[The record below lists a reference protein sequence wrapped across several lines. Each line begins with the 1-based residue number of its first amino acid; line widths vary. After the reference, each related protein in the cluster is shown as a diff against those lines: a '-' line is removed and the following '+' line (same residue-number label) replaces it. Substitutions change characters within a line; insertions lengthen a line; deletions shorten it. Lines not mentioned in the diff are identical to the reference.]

1 MEGGHAERDLLD
13 SKKGGAHMD
22 AVQILIADD
31 HDLIRRGLRTLLES
45 HPGWKVC
52 AEARDGADA
61 ISKAEKLK
69 PHVAILDISMPELNG
84 LDATW
89 KIREVCPKT
98 EVLALSVH
106 YSDQLIRDMV
116 EAGARGYIV
125 KSDSDRDLVVA
136 VEALSHHKPFF
147 TSRATEVMSSPVNAR
162 PSLVYNSEGR
172 KDRLTSRE
180 RQVVQLLSDGQT
192 SKQVAARLHMS
203 VKTAETHRA
212 NMMRK
217 LELHSTSELV
227 RYAVRNQVVEP

>member
-1 MEGGHAERDLLD
+1 MN
-13 SKKGGAHMD
+13 

-31 HDLIRRGLRTLLES
+31 HDLIRRGLRALLES

-52 AEARDGADA
+52 AEARNGAEA
-61 ISKAEKLK
+61 ISKAEELK
-69 PHVAILDISMPELNG
+69 PHVAILDITMPELNG

-89 KIREVCPKT
+89 RIREVCPKT

-125 KSDSDRDLVVA
+125 KSDSDRDLVLA
-136 VEALSHHKPFF
+136 VEALSNHKPFF
-147 TSRATEVMSSPVNAR
+147 TSQANEVMSSPVNATGC
-162 PSLVYNSEGR
+162 SLVYNSEGR

-180 RQVVQLLSDGQT
+180 RQVVQLLCEGQT
-192 SKQVAARLHMS
+192 SKEVAARLQMS